1 MSPWIEV
8 QTQLAWPLAILVAW
22 GLGELAARWVRVP
35 RIATYAVVGVLFAPS
50 VTGVLPAISPDGL
63 DIAATIAF
71 GLILFEAGYRTNLS
85 WLVANPWLLA
95 TSLLEAGLTFGAVRW
110 VLGVVGLPPEDA
122 LLLSTLA
129 IATSPAATLRVIN
142 EQRAAGQVTER
153 AIHLSV
159 LDCVI
164 GIVAFMGVR
173 AGQMTDAH
181 ASGMSTADSVLGGL
195 ALAIALGGLFGIL
208 FPPLLRAVTRD
219 RDEGTMAFALAVAV
233 VVGLAEA
240 LVASPALAAL
250 TFGLVARARRTVL
263 SARQRG
269 FGTLGELLSVLLFVY
284 LAAALDWS
292 LVPATLGTGVVVVLV
307 RLAATMLS
315 TTAFALP
322 SGITWQKGIWTGV
335 TLSPMS
341 ALALVLLEPASVD
354 LLPALAP
361 LLGGIL
367 VLEIVGPILVVGA
380 LRAARELPDPEAR
393 D

>member
-1 MSPWIEV
+1 MSLWIEV
-8 QTQLAWPLAILVAW
+8 QPQLAWPLAILVAW
-22 GLGELAARWVRVP
+22 GVGELAARWGRVP
-35 RIATYAVVGVLFAPS
+35 RIATYAVVGVLLAPS
-50 VTGVLPAISPDGL
+50 VSGVLPAVSPDGL

-110 VLGVVGLPPEDA
+110 VLGVVGLPPADA

-164 GIVAFMGVR
+164 GIVAFMAVR
-173 AGQMTDAH
+173 AGQGAGPLAAGMTA
-181 ASGMSTADSVLGGL
+181 TDSVLGGL
-195 ALAIALGGLFGIL
+195 ALAVALGGLFGIL

-219 RDEGTMAFALAVAV
+219 RDEGTMAFALAVAL
-233 VVGLAEA
+233 VVGLAEV

-292 LVPATLGTGVVVVLV
+292 LVPATLGTGLVVVLI
-307 RLAATMLS
+307 RLAASVLA

-354 LLPALAP
+354 LLTTLAP

-380 LRAARELPDPEAR
+380 LRAARELPEPEAR
-393 D
+393 G

>member
-1 MSPWIEV
+1 MSTWIEV

-22 GLGELAARWVRVP
+22 GVSELAARWGRVP

-50 VTGVLPAISPDGL
+50 VTGVLPAVSPDGL

-71 GLILFEAGYRTNLS
+71 GLILFEAGYRTNLT

-110 VLGVVGLPPEDA
+110 ILGVVGLPPDEA

-164 GIVAFMGVR
+164 GIVAFMAVR
-173 AGQMTDAH
+173 AQQLTHPIGAGVT
-181 ASGMSTADSVLGGL
+181 TTDSVLGGL
-195 ALAIALGGLFGIL
+195 ALALALGGLFGIL

-240 LVASPALAAL
+240 LLASPALAAL
-250 TFGLVARARRTVL
+250 TFGLVARSRRTVL

-307 RLAATMLS
+307 RLVATTLA

-341 ALALVLLEPASVD
+341 ALALVLLEPAGVD

-367 VLEIVGPILVVGA
+367 LLEILGPIVVVGA

-393 D
+393 G